1 MKKNLLIGLTYLMLL
16 ASCGKEI
23 KTEDIIEKKDK
34 IIDYEESASIRFE
47 SGVTYDLKR
56 IVYKDETVKS
66 FFKLDGKVMFDQEYL
81 NVKLPQFPKELSE
94 MMKLLDEH
102 EVVGNDED
110 AYSVFSKK
118 YKIRD
123 MMYQKTKK
131 ALKGK

>member
-34 IIDYEESASIRFE
+34 IIDYKESASIRFE

-94 MMKLLDEH
+94 MMKLLDER

>member
-34 IIDYEESASIRFE
+34 IIDYEESALIRFE

-94 MMKLLDEH
+94 MMKLLDER

-110 AYSVFSKK
+110 AYSAFSKK

-123 MMYQKTKK
+123 MMYQKDWIG
-131 ALKGK
+131 L

>member
-1 MKKNLLIGLTYLMLL
+1 MKKNLLICLNYLMLL

-94 MMKLLDEH
+94 MMKLLDER

-110 AYSVFSKK
+110 AYSAFSKK

-123 MMYQKTKK
+123 MMYQKDWIG
-131 ALKGK
+131 L